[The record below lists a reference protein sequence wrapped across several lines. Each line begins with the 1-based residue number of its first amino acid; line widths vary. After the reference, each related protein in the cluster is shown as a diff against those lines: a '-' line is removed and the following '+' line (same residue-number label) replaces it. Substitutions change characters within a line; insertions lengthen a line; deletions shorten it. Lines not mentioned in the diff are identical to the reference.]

1 VALLHAL
8 ACTSTSCYGLKGGEK
23 SGGNGWV
30 LALLFTRDSGSKALK
45 SNNGVSTFL
54 HFCLRPVR
62 CSLCRIS
69 SSSSPNSPRSP
80 LLSAPNAAHPTHL
93 APDLASAQV
102 AAPSSPPLLGTGLA
116 HPTRSQPCMCSSPRS
131 AFVRSRRRRR
141 GLNR

>member
-30 LALLFTRDSGSKALK
+30 LALLFTRDSGVKSSKEQQWRL
-45 SNNGVSTFL
+45 TFL
-54 HFCLRPVR
+54 HFCLSPVR

-69 SSSSPNSPRSP
+69 STSSPNSPRP
-80 LLSAPNAAHPTHL
+80 PPLSAPNAAHPTHL

-116 HPTRSQPCMCSSPRS
+116 HPTWSPPCMRSSPRS